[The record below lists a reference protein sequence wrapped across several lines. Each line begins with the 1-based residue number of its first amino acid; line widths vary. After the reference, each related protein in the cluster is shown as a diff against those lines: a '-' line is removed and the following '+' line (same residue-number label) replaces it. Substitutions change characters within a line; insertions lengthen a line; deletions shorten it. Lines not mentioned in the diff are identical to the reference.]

1 MLTIDLKEQRI
12 IPALMMVAYTIY
24 ATLTFYVID
33 EMLLSYL
40 NLASSLTCTLI
51 ATYLILRKKIITR
64 LDFVFILYFIL
75 IAAVTMA
82 NGLDLKNWIFNSS
95 SLFIPLFLFDYYK
108 ENPKPLLI
116 GAAIGFSIAIYIGA
130 AQIITHPDMWI
141 LEDSK
146 ENKGYLLGGNYNQVG
161 CRLIVG
167 ILTNIV
173 CLKISRWFSVNIF
186 LLCTISIAILLMVQ
200 SMTSLSCIIIFLLV
214 SICPNI
220 NLQRLIIWSLLIFA
234 ILFEV
239 FVCFSG
245 KGLENNEFATWIIV
259 DVLGKDITF
268 TNRTDMWDSALRVIA
283 ESPIW
288 GWGNPDEEWY
298 VGHMSSHAVGAH
310 NLILTI
316 LIYGGIMALALYIT
330 MLVMSLRKLFRSNGR
345 MVNCVFASITMV
357 SFMMLMEVYPIN
369 CFMFLFI
376 IAYHY
381 NAIFEPPTN
390 KLTEERISI

>member
-1 MLTIDLKEQRI
+1 MLAVDLKKQRI
-12 IPALMMVAYTIY
+12 IPALMMVAYTMY

-40 NLASSLTCTLI
+40 NLAVSLLCTLV
-51 ATYLILRKKIITR
+51 ASYLIVRKKSICNLDLLYLLFFFLIT
-64 LDFVFILYFIL
+64 
-75 IAAVTMA
+75 AVTIV
-82 NGLDLKNWIFNSS
+82 NGLDFKNWIFNSTN
-95 SLFIPLFLFDYYK
+95 LLIPLFLFGYYK

-173 CLKISRWFSVNIF
+173 CLKISRWFSINVF
-186 LLCTISIAILLMVQ
+186 LLCAISLAILLMVQ
-200 SMTSLSCIIIFLLV
+200 SMTSLSCIIMFLLV

-259 DVLGKDITF
+259 EVLGKDITF
-268 TNRTDMWDSALRVIA
+268 TNRTDMWDSAMRVIA

-288 GWGNPDEEWY
+288 GWGNPNEEWY
-298 VGHMSSHAVGAH
+298 VRHMSSHAIGAH

-316 LIYGGIMALALYIT
+316 LIYGGIMALALYIS
-330 MLVMSLRKLFRSNGR
+330 MFVMSLRKLFRSNGR

-357 SFMMLMEVYPIN
+357 SFMMLMEVYPTN

-376 IAYHY
+376 IAYYY
-381 NAIFEPPTN
+381 NAIFEPSTN
-390 KLTEERISI
+390 KLTEERINI